1 MKRPKAEARR
11 SKAEDRTLRP
21 STLDLRP
28 PPLILASASPR
39 RRQLLAEHGYDF
51 TVAPAD
57 VAEVAPA
64 HFTPREVALWNA
76 RLKARAVAREQPGAI
91 VLGVDTL
98 VAFGGRIFGKPR
110 DLDEAFAMVSELN
123 GRAHEVFSGV
133 CLLRAATGEER
144 TFAEVTR
151 VHFRTLTPP
160 QIRAYL
166 ARIGPLDKAGAY
178 AAQEDRGEIIA
189 RVEGS
194 FTNVIGLP
202 MESLAEHLRAF
213 ALRHFF

>member
-1 MKRPKAEARR
+1 MPR
-11 SKAEDRTLRP
+11 LV
-21 STLDLRP
+21 
-28 PPLILASASPR
+28 LASASPR
-39 RRQLLAEHGYDF
+39 RRQLLAEHGYEF

-57 VAEVAPA
+57 VEEIAPA
-64 HFTPREVALWNA
+64 HFTPREVVLWNA
-76 RLKARAVAREQPGAI
+76 RSKALAIARRHPGEI

-98 VAFGGRIFGKPR
+98 VAFGARIFGKPR
-110 DLDEAFAMVSELN
+110 DMDEAFAMLRELN

-133 CLLRAATGEER
+133 CIARTATGEER

-151 VHFRTLTPP
+151 VHFRQLSNA
-160 QIRAYL
+160 QLRAYL

-178 AAQEDRGEIIA
+178 AAQDDRGELIE

-202 MESLAEHLRAF
+202 MESLAEAMRAF
-213 ALRHFF
+213 G

>member
-1 MKRPKAEARR
+1 MR
-11 SKAEDRTLRP
+11 
-21 STLDLRP
+21 
-28 PPLILASASPR
+28 IFLASASPR
-39 RRQLLAEHGYDF
+39 RRQLLAEHGYEF

-57 VAEVAPA
+57 VVEIAPA
-64 HFTPREVALWNA
+64 HLTPREVALWNA
-76 RLKARAVAREQPGAI
+76 RIKAEAIAREHPDEI

-110 DLDEAFAMVSELN
+110 DMDDAFAMVSELN

-133 CLLRAATGEER
+133 CIKRAASGEER

-151 VHFRTLTPP
+151 VHFHKLTPAKL
-160 QIRAYL
+160 RAYL
-166 ARIGPLDKAGAY
+166 ARIHPLDKAGAY
-178 AAQEDRGEIIA
+178 AAQDDRGEIIA

-202 MESLAEHLRAF
+202 MEALAEHLRAF
-213 ALRHFF
+213 A